1 LRSQST
7 IFREEALERHFIGG
21 RAQGD
26 LLRISSRW
34 TNWAYWFLVAVL
46 VAGSIY
52 VVFGRIN
59 EYATGTAVIRDEG
72 RTIVTALTGGS
83 ITEIAVQPGQ
93 RVEAHQLLLRFNDEQ
108 ERIELER
115 LQRELNLQQISWL
128 KNQDDPTA
136 QQQLA
141 TVRSQ
146 IGAAE
151 KRLNERSMRA
161 PRAGVVRDI
170 RIRPNQ
176 LVVSGELLLSI
187 VGDDDALLVVAIL
200 PGHYRPLLKPGNPL
214 RLELTGFRYAYQRL
228 TIDCIG
234 NEVIGPNE
242 VRRFLGQEIADSL
255 ALQGASVIVQ
265 ARLPARKFEADGR
278 WREYHDGMSG
288 TAEARVGSESILLAL
303 APGLKAVFGGGDE

>member
-7 IFREEALERHFIGG
+7 IFREEALEYHCLGG

-34 TNWAYWFLVAVL
+34 TNWAYWLLVAVL
-46 VAGSIY
+46 VAGSVY

-59 EYATGTAVIRDEG
+59 EYAIGTAIVRDEG

-83 ITEIAVQPGQ
+83 ITEIAVQSGQ
-93 RVEAHQLLLRFNDEQ
+93 RVESHQMLLRFNDWQ
-108 ERIELER
+108 EKIELEH
-115 LQRELNLQQISWL
+115 LQQELNLRQISRL
-128 KNQDDPTA
+128 KNPDDPTA

-141 TVRSQ
+141 TVRAQ
-146 IGAAE
+146 IEAAG
-151 KRLNERSMRA
+151 KLLNERTVRA

-176 LVVSGELLLSI
+176 QVAPGELLLSI

-228 TIDCIG
+228 TIDSIG

-255 ALQGASVIVQ
+255 PLQGASVIVQ
-265 ARLPARKFEADGR
+265 AHLPSRKFEADGR
-278 WREYHDGMSG
+278 WHEYHDGMSG
-288 TAEARVGSESILLAL
+288 AAEARVRSESILLAL
-303 APGLKAVFGGGDE
+303 WPGLKAVFGGGDE

>member
-1 LRSQST
+1 MRSQST

-93 RVEAHQLLLRFNDEQ
+93 RVEAHQLLLRFNDGQ

-128 KNQDDPTA
+128 KNPGDPTA

-151 KRLNERSMRA
+151 KRLNERSVGA

-176 LVVSGELLLSI
+176 QVVSGELLLSI

-228 TIDCIG
+228 TIDSIG